1 MPAGKLLWEPEP
13 AFARK
18 TNITAFMKW
27 LEHKGRTFRGYD
39 ELWHWSVDDIE
50 GFWGSVWKYFDVADA
65 DYPVLQDRRMPGA
78 RWFEGSEVNFAKRV
92 LESSFEGTAIISKSE
107 RRNPKSISWQE
118 LRKRTSALAA
128 HLKGQGVVQGDRV
141 AAYLPNASEA
151 VVAFLACASLGA
163 IWSCCSPDFGA
174 PAVLDRFTQIEPKVL
189 FVTDGYSYGGRWFDR
204 TEAVASIVS
213 ALPSVKTVVEVQGGS
228 EGEHI
233 AGSIPWG
240 DLVAGKESVEIES
253 LPFDH
258 PLWILYSSGTTG
270 LPKPIVHGHGGILV
284 EMLKGVSLHNDIRT
298 GDRFFWF
305 TTTGWMMWN
314 HLIGGLLHGATLV
327 LYNGSPSFPDLDS
340 LWDVVEETDTTF
352 MGGSAAYF
360 SACMKANLAPGSSH
374 RLKSLRSMGSTGSPL
389 SPETFE
395 WIYSAVKNEVWLAS
409 VSGGTDVCAP
419 FVGGCP
425 ILPVYSGEIQCRAL
439 GAKVEAFDEEGRSV
453 VGRVGELVLT
463 EPLPSMPLYLWGDKD
478 GSRYKESY
486 FSVFPGVWRHGDWI
500 EITKRGTC
508 IIYGRSD
515 ATIKRLGVRIGT
527 SEVYRAVESIPDVA
541 ESLAVELE
549 GPEVEGELVLFVTLA
564 PGRKLDPELE
574 TKIRERIRTNLSP
587 RHVPDRVLEAPAIP
601 KTLSGKK
608 LEVPVKRILM
618 GGDPSEVM
626 NRDSLA
632 VPEAV
637 DFYVELAKGWK
648 LAGRGTGSKNRRAA
662 INDQRKKV
670 NTR

>member
-27 LEHKGRTFRGYD
+27 LERKGRHFRSYD
-39 ELWHWSVDDIE
+39 ELWRWSVDDLE
-50 GFWGSVWKYFDVADA
+50 GFWGSVWKYYDVSDA

-78 RWFEGSEVNFAKRV
+78 RWFEGSEVNFAKRI
-92 LESSFEGTAIISKSE
+92 LESTFEGNALISKNE
-107 RRNPKSISWQE
+107 KRNPKPMSWQE
-118 LRKRTSALAA
+118 LRKRTGTLAA
-128 HLKGQGVVQGDRV
+128 HLKDRGVVQGDRV
-141 AAYLPNASEA
+141 AAYLPNATEA

-189 FVTDGYSYGGRWFDR
+189 FATDGYSYGGKWFDR
-204 TEAVASIVS
+204 TEAVSSIIS
-213 ALPSVKTVVEVQGGS
+213 ALPSLKTVVGVRGGS
-228 EGEHI
+228 EGTPI
-233 AGSIPWG
+233 TGSVPWD
-240 DLVAGKESVEIES
+240 DLVTGKESVEIES

-284 EMLKGVSLHNDIRT
+284 EMLKGLSLHNDIRP

-327 LYNGSPSFPDLDS
+327 LYNGSPSFPDSDS
-340 LWDVVEETDTTF
+340 LWDLVEKTETTF

-360 SACMKANLAPGSSH
+360 SACMKANLTPGSSH
-374 RLKSLRSMGSTGSPL
+374 ELKRLRSMGSTGSPL
-389 SPETFE
+389 SPEAFE
-395 WIYSAVKNEVWLAS
+395 WIYSAVKKDVWLES

-439 GAKVEAFDEEGRSV
+439 GAKVEAFDEQGQPV

-463 EPLPSMPLYLWGDKD
+463 EPLPSMPLFLWGDKD
-478 GSRYKESY
+478 GSRYRESY
-486 FSVFPGVWRHGDWI
+486 FSFFPGVWRHGDWI

-527 SEVYRAVESIPDVA
+527 SEVYRAVESIPEVA
-541 ESLAVELE
+541 ESMAVELE
-549 GPEVEGELVLFVTLA
+549 GPEEEGELVLFVTLTA
-564 PGRKLDPELE
+564 GRKLDPELDS
-574 TKIRERIRTNLSP
+574 KIRGRIRTDLSP
-587 RHVPDRVLEAPAIP
+587 RHVPDRVIEAPAIP

-618 GGDPSEVM
+618 GGDPSKVV

-632 VPEAV
+632 DPGAV
-637 DFYVELAKGWK
+637 NFYVELAKRWQ
-648 LAGRGTGSKNRRAA
+648 RRRRRAGP
-662 INDQRKKV
+662 K
-670 NTR
+670 

>member
-1 MPAGKLLWEPEP
+1 MLWEPEP

-18 TNITAFMKW
+18 TNITAFLKW
-27 LEHKGRTFRGYD
+27 LERKGRPFRGYD
-39 ELWHWSVDDIE
+39 ELWHWSVDDLE

-65 DYPVLQDRRMPGA
+65 DYPVLQDRQMPGA

-92 LESSFEGTAIISKSE
+92 LESAFEGPAIISRSE
-107 RRNPKSISWQE
+107 RRNPKSLSWQE

-128 HLKGQGVVQGDRV
+128 HLKGRGVARGDRV
-141 AAYLPNASEA
+141 AAYLPNTTEA
-151 VVAFLACASLGA
+151 VMAFLACASLGA
-163 IWSCCSPDFGA
+163 IWSCCSPDFGV
-174 PAVLDRFTQIEPKVL
+174 PAVLDRFSQIEPKVL
-189 FVTDGYSYGGRWFDR
+189 LATDGYSYGGKWFDR
-204 TEAVASIVS
+204 TEAVSSIIS
-213 ALPSVKTVVEVQGGS
+213 ALPSVQTVIGVQGSS
-228 EGEHI
+228 EGAPI
-233 AGSIPWG
+233 AGSVPWE

-270 LPKPIVHGHGGILV
+270 LPKPIVHGHGGVLV
-284 EMLKGVSLHNDIRT
+284 EMLKGISLHNDIRP

-327 LYNGSPSFPDLDS
+327 LYNGSPSFPDFNS
-340 LWDVVEETDTTF
+340 LWDLVEKTETTF

-360 SACMKANLAPGSSH
+360 SACMKADLAPGSSH
-374 RLKSLRSMGSTGSPL
+374 ELKRLRGMGSTGSPL
-389 SPETFE
+389 SPEAFE
-395 WIYSAVKNEVWLAS
+395 WVYSAVKNDVWLAS

-425 ILPVYSGEIQCRAL
+425 ILPVNSGEIQCRAL
-439 GAKVEAFDEEGRSV
+439 GAKVEAYDEQGHSV
-453 VGRVGELVLT
+453 VGKVGELVLT
-463 EPLPSMPLYLWGDKD
+463 EPLPSMPLFLWGDKD
-478 GSRYKESY
+478 GSRYAESY
-486 FSVFPGVWRHGDWI
+486 FSFFPGVWRHGDWV

-527 SEVYRAVESIPDVA
+527 SEVYRAVESIPEVI

-549 GPEVEGELVLFVTLA
+549 GPGEEGELVLFVTLA
-564 PGRKLDPELE
+564 PGRKLDPELDS
-574 TKIRERIRTNLSP
+574 KIRGRIRTDLSP
-587 RHVPDRVLEAPAIP
+587 RHVPDEIIEAPAIP

-618 GGDPSEVM
+618 GGDPFKVV

-632 VPEAV
+632 DPGAV
-637 DFYVELAKGWK
+637 DFYVELAR
-648 LAGRGTGSKNRRAA
+648 LRERRMRGAA
-662 INDQRKKV
+662 RNSRPSSVND
-670 NTR
+670 

>member
-18 TNITAFMKW
+18 TNISAFMKW
-27 LEHKGRTFRGYD
+27 LERKGRPFHGYD
-39 ELWHWSVDDIE
+39 DLWRWSVDDLE
-50 GFWGSVWKYFDVADA
+50 GFWGSVWKYYEVADA

-92 LESSFEGTAIISKSE
+92 LESTFEETAIISKSE
-107 RRNPKSISWQE
+107 RRSPKSMSWQE
-118 LRKRTSALAA
+118 LRKRTGALAA
-128 HLKGQGVVQGDRV
+128 HLKGLGVVQGDRV
-141 AAYLPNASEA
+141 AAYLPNTTEA

-189 FVTDGYSYGGRWFDR
+189 FATDGYGYEGKWFDR
-204 TEAVASIVS
+204 TEAVSSIIS
-213 ALPSVKTVVEVQGGS
+213 ALPSVKTVVGVRGGT
-228 EGEHI
+228 EGAPI
-233 AGSIPWG
+233 VGSIPWE
-240 DLVAGKESVEIES
+240 DLVTGKESVEIES

-284 EMLKGVSLHNDIRT
+284 EMLKGLSLHNDIRP

-305 TTTGWMMWN
+305 TSTGWMMWN

-327 LYNGSPSFPDLDS
+327 LYNGSPSFPDSNS
-340 LWDVVEETDTTF
+340 LWDLVEKTEATF

-360 SACMKANLAPGSSH
+360 SYCMKAKLTPGSSH
-374 RLKSLRSMGSTGSPL
+374 DLKRLRSIGSTGSPL
-389 SPETFE
+389 SPEAFE
-395 WIYSAVKNEVWLAS
+395 WVYSAVKNDVWLES

-439 GAKVEAFDEEGRSV
+439 GAKVEAFDEQGQPV

-463 EPLPSMPLYLWGDKD
+463 EPLPSMPLFFWGDKD
-478 GSRYKESY
+478 GSRYRESY

-527 SEVYRAVESIPDVA
+527 SEVYRAVESIPEVA
-541 ESLAVELE
+541 ESMAVELE
-549 GPEVEGELVLFVTLA
+549 GPEEEGELVLFVTLA
-564 PGRKLDPELE
+564 PGRKFDHELDS
-574 TKIRERIRTNLSP
+574 KIRERIRTDLSP
-587 RHVPDRVLEAPAIP
+587 RHVPDKVMEAPAIP

-618 GGDPSEVM
+618 GADPSKVL

-632 VPEAV
+632 DPGAV
-637 DFYVELAKGWK
+637 DFYVELAKHWEHRRRT
-648 LAGRGTGSKNRRAA
+648 GRPR
-662 INDQRKKV
+662 
-670 NTR
+670 

>member
-1 MPAGKLLWEPEP
+1 MPAGKLLWEPDP

-18 TNITAFMKW
+18 TNITSFMKW
-27 LEHKGRTFRGYD
+27 LERKGRPFGSYD
-39 ELWHWSVDDIE
+39 ELWRWSVDDLE
-50 GFWGSVWKYFDVADA
+50 GFWGSVWKYYDVADA

-78 RWFEGSEVNFAKRV
+78 RWFEGSEVNFAKRI
-92 LESSFEGTAIISKSE
+92 LESTFEGTALVSKSE
-107 RRNPKSISWQE
+107 RRSPKSMSWQE
-118 LRKRTSALAA
+118 LRKRTLTLAA
-128 HLKGQGVVQGDRV
+128 HLRDLGVVQGDRV
-141 AAYLPNASEA
+141 AAYLPNATEA
-151 VVAFLACASLGA
+151 VVAFLACAILGA

-174 PAVLDRFTQIEPKVL
+174 PAVLDRFSQIQPKV
-189 FVTDGYSYGGRWFDR
+189 FFATDGYSYGGKWFDR
-204 TEAVASIVS
+204 TEAVSSIIS
-213 ALPSVKTVVEVQGGS
+213 ALPSVKTVVEVQGSSG
-228 EGEHI
+228 GMPI
-233 AGSIPWG
+233 ASSVPWD
-240 DLVAGKESVEIES
+240 DLVTGKESVEIES

-284 EMLKGVSLHNDIRT
+284 EMLKGLSLHNDIRP

-327 LYNGSPSFPDLDS
+327 LYNGSPSFPDSDS
-340 LWDVVEETDTTF
+340 LWDLVETTETTF

-360 SACMKANLAPGSSH
+360 SACMKADLAPGSSH
-374 RLKSLRSMGSTGSPL
+374 ELKKLRSMGSTGSPL
-389 SPETFE
+389 SPEAFE
-395 WIYSAVKNEVWLAS
+395 WIYSAVKNDVWLES

-439 GAKVEAFDEEGRSV
+439 GAKVEAFDEQGHPV
-453 VGRVGELVLT
+453 VGKVGELVLT
-463 EPLPSMPLYLWGDKD
+463 EPLPSMPLFLWGDQD
-478 GSRYKESY
+478 GSRYRESY
-486 FSVFPGVWRHGDWI
+486 FSFFPGVWRHGDWI

-527 SEVYRAVESIPDVA
+527 SEVYRAVESIPEVA
-541 ESLAVELE
+541 ECMAVELE
-549 GPEVEGELVLFVTLA
+549 GPEEEGELVLFVTLA
-564 PGRKLDPELE
+564 PGRKLDSELDS
-574 TKIRERIRTNLSP
+574 KIRGRIRTDLSP
-587 RHVPDRVLEAPAIP
+587 RHVPDKVIEAPAIP

-618 GGDPSEVM
+618 GGDPSGVV

-632 VPEAV
+632 DPGAV
-637 DFYVELAKGWK
+637 DFYVELAKRWERRR
-648 LAGRGTGSKNRRAA
+648 RGKGPK
-662 INDQRKKV
+662 
-670 NTR
+670 